1 MDVLSLPAHSDGGRT
16 SGENGC
22 TVVYKKTLNS
32 GHWDTKT
39 AKIHESQ
46 LELTKV
52 SSRFIQAWMRSMS
65 VVIGANKKSKSPLC
79 IPCSMLQLL

>member
-1 MDVLSLPAHSDGGRT
+1 MNVLSLPAHSDGGRT

-22 TVVYKKTLNS
+22 TVAYKKTLNS

-39 AKIHESQ
+39 AKIHGSQ
-46 LELTKV
+46 HGTYLQ
-52 SSRFIQAWMRSMS
+52 RFIQAWMRSMS
-65 VVIGANKKSKSPLC
+65 VVIGANKKSKSTLC